1 MLIIFFFFF
10 KRTAAY
16 VLRISNWSSDLCSSD
31 RPGAFGELQRLAAR
45 IDYSG
50 EEPNYTF
57 ALATL
62 ASRLARRSMIVLLTE
77 FTDAT
82 SAEFLVQSPA
92 RLMRTHLLLVVV
104 MRDDD
109 PDARAERVPVD
120 IDDATPALTAPALRR
135 EHLRALT
142 RLRHLGSPL
151 LERENAH
158 AHK

>member
-82 SAEFLVQSPA
+82 SAEFLVQSAA
-92 RLMRTHLLLVVV
+92 RRMRTHLLLVVV
-104 MRDDD
+104 PRGDDL
-109 PDARAERVPVD
+109 DALAARVPAD
-120 IDDATPALTAPALRR
+120 IDDVTSTGRSAALVT
-135 EHLRALT
+135 E
-142 RLRHLGSPL
+142 RLRVW
-151 LERENAH
+151 ERVGAGGGKQH
-158 AHK
+158 TA

>member
-82 SAEFLVQSPA
+82 SAEFLVQSAA
-92 RLMRTHLLLVVV
+92 RLMQIG
-104 MRDDD
+104 
-109 PDARAERVPVD
+109 RAWWRERVWQYV
-120 IDDATPALTAPALRR
+120 
-135 EHLRALT
+135 
-142 RLRHLGSPL
+142 
-151 LERENAH
+151 
-158 AHK
+158 